1 VIWKQLKTCYD
12 PEIPI
17 NIVDLGLI
25 YSCNIKSLP
34 DGERSVSVDMTLTA
48 PGCGMGEILVQ
59 DAQEKIAVI
68 PTVADVKVDL
78 VFDPPWN
85 QSMMS
90 DEARLQT
97 GLM

>member
-1 VIWKQLKTCYD
+1 
-12 PEIPI
+12 
-17 NIVDLGLI
+17 
-25 YSCNIKSLP
+25 
-34 DGERSVSVDMTLTA
+34 
-48 PGCGMGEILVQ
+48 MGDILVQ
-59 DAQEKIAVI
+59 DAQEKIAAI
-68 PTVADVKVDL
+68 PTVADVRVEL